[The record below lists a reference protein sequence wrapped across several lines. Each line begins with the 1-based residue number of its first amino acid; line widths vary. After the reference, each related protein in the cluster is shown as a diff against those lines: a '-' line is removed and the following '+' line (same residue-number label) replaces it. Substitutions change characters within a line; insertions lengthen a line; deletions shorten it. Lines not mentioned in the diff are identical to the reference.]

1 MNVCKVRFYDNVRHQ
16 PGKYWVTRTAVR
28 TGTYWRIVARRTKDE
43 AVETRNQ
50 ILDAAER
57 VFSERGVSRT
67 SLADIA
73 EAASVTRGA
82 IYWHFKD
89 KADLFCEMVARVTM
103 PMEDA
108 PCQINPALEANPLAS
123 IRAMLTGILQR
134 TSGDVQ
140 ARRVFHIVFHK
151 CEYVDEME
159 LVWKRFSEM
168 QAGCLS
174 RLEQGLI
181 RAQKLKQLPAGLDA
195 RRTALGLHALVDGL
209 ISNWVMDPDTMPPE
223 SDAGQV
229 IDVFLDGILHMPAK
243 PALRRAPRV
252 HKTLRKPAKSAPRR
266 RRA

>member
-1 MNVCKVRFYDNVRHQ
+1 M
-16 PGKYWVTRTAVR
+16 
-28 TGTYWRIVARRTKDE
+28 ARRTKDE

-108 PCQINPALEANPLAS
+108 PCQINPAQDADPLAS
-123 IRAMLTGILQR
+123 VRAMLTGILQR

-174 RLEQGLI
+174 RLEQGLA
-181 RAQKLKQLPAGLDA
+181 RALKLGQLPEGLDV

-209 ISNWVMDPDTMPPE
+209 ISNWVKDPEHMPPE
-223 SDAGQV
+223 SDAGLV
-229 IDVFLDGILHMPAK
+229 IDVFLDGILRAPAQPAMK
-243 PALRRAPRV
+243 PGLGPALRV
-252 HKTLRKPAKSAPRR
+252 HKVPRGKVPKPASHR

>member
-1 MNVCKVRFYDNVRHQ
+1 
-16 PGKYWVTRTAVR
+16 
-28 TGTYWRIVARRTKDE
+28 VARRTKDE

-57 VFSERGVSRT
+57 VFSTRGVSRT

-73 EAASVTRGA
+73 VAASVTRGA

-108 PCQINPALEANPLAS
+108 PCQITPALEADPLAS
-123 IRAMLTGILQR
+123 VRAMLTGILQR

-159 LVWKRFSEM
+159 PVWKRFSEM

-174 RLEQGLI
+174 RLELGLA
-181 RAQKLKQLPAGLDA
+181 RALELGQLPAGLDA
-195 RRTALGLHALVDGL
+195 RRTALGLHAMVDGL
-209 ISNWVMDPDTMPPE
+209 ISNWVMDPETMPPE
-223 SDAGQV
+223 SDAGLV
-229 IDVFLDGILHMPAK
+229 IDVFLDGILHSPVRPTEK
-243 PALRRAPRV
+243 PALRRTPRA
-252 HKTLRKPAKSAPRR
+252 HKTPRKAAKSTPRR